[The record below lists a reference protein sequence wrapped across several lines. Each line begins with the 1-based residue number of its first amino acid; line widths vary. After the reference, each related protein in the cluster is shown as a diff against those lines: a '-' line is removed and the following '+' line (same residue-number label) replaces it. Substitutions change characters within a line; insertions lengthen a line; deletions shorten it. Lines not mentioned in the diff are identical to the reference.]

1 MSEQYQLQHNTAD
14 KMTVIISY
22 ERAATYNEAEARLA
36 DYLQTHHPRAMEYMT
51 DNGFDYWTMLDD
63 VAVDAVVIPAMH
75 AIGLDESQADTIF
88 TGNTALLDRIQL
100 TQNPAEQ
107 TELMCL
113 MMDAVTLLR
122 EETQAAGGDTE
133 EVDGLFSEYLRWSVD
148 TLLVRDSLQVED
160 SWSGLNTAN
169 RAIPGSPA
177 SDGTI
182 STYMENAIIDNQLD
196 ERAEEIATAI
206 NSLSLGGNINHL
218 RAGIGIFEVDD
229 DVLTVAESILAQR
242 EAARQDIM
250 LHQVQLLATK
260 AAFYKKF
267 GADLEA
273 TVGGSLADY
282 GSYQNIVN
290 AALQYAH
297 GHNGLKE
304 NLGLA
309 IQQTSTLEPGS
320 YYIADVLAS
329 NRNASRVESMWG
341 DETEAAAVVEQAD
354 QIVDRYLP
362 VVNEDV
368 DYMALVGYGAYAAT
382 RPYASGIQGQRGQ
395 VTFTTQFA
403 HWPLARGLSYSGHER
418 GHVTQAGVI
427 ASLIAEG
434 QLPEA
439 NRYSC
444 HANVQEA
451 IAKGTEA
458 AILREAATLDDLNID
473 VESLDPT
480 KDIHRHA
487 ERVLLLNR
495 GITSLYL
502 WNRLDQIM
510 QDGPVNLSA
519 DELMVLATEVN
530 EFVEE
535 QQLTIVD
542 LPQVG
547 YTVHTTNFFSPQDFL
562 SLNIT
567 DGLTYVVRDLQ
578 SGQRDPS
585 IDPIMSQHFGSNW
598 IATPV
603 GVQAL
608 YMLDGRTAKRGIK
621 VEHLDQMIADIAA
634 ELA

>member
-36 DYLQTHHPRAMEYMT
+36 DYLQAHHPRAMEYMT

-63 VAVDAVVIPAMH
+63 VAVDAVAIPAMH
-75 AIGLDESQADTIF
+75 AIGLDESQVDTVF

-100 TQNPAEQ
+100 TPNPAEQ

-182 STYMENAIIDNQLD
+182 SAYMENAIIENQFD

-250 LHQVQLLATK
+250 LHKVQLLATK

-309 IQQTSTLEPGS
+309 IQQTSTLEPGN
-320 YYIADVLAS
+320 YYVADVLAS
-329 NRNASRVESMWG
+329 NKNASRVERM
-341 DETEAAAVVEQAD
+341 
-354 QIVDRYLP
+354 
-362 VVNEDV
+362 
-368 DYMALVGYGAYAAT
+368 
-382 RPYASGIQGQRGQ
+382 
-395 VTFTTQFA
+395 
-403 HWPLARGLSYSGHER
+403 
-418 GHVTQAGVI
+418 
-427 ASLIAEG
+427 
-434 QLPEA
+434 
-439 NRYSC
+439 
-444 HANVQEA
+444 
-451 IAKGTEA
+451 
-458 AILREAATLDDLNID
+458 
-473 VESLDPT
+473 
-480 KDIHRHA
+480 
-487 ERVLLLNR
+487 
-495 GITSLYL
+495 
-502 WNRLDQIM
+502 
-510 QDGPVNLSA
+510 
-519 DELMVLATEVN
+519 
-530 EFVEE
+530 
-535 QQLTIVD
+535 
-542 LPQVG
+542 
-547 YTVHTTNFFSPQDFL
+547 
-562 SLNIT
+562 
-567 DGLTYVVRDLQ
+567 
-578 SGQRDPS
+578 
-585 IDPIMSQHFGSNW
+585 
-598 IATPV
+598 
-603 GVQAL
+603 
-608 YMLDGRTAKRGIK
+608 
-621 VEHLDQMIADIAA
+621 
-634 ELA
+634 